1 MMRAEID
8 AATDEEV
15 DRIILDALSR
25 RLGWVGV
32 RHEYDSVRRLS
43 PGLRMLW
50 STDVVDGEIQNGGFN
65 QLFWN
70 RYDLYAADAIEGFRL
85 IGAEEHARLVEDAL
99 KGFEEER
106 PRLEPFYAEG
116 TLEAF
121 SKSCEHTGL
130 EGLEAEWLFQGLD
143 FRAKRL
149 SYIRAHPEEFVL
161 DN

>member
-1 MMRAEID
+1 MTRAEID

-15 DRIILDALSR
+15 DRRILDALR
-25 RLGWVGV
+25 ERLGWVGAT
-32 RHEYDSVRRLS
+32 HEYDSVRRLS
-43 PGLRMLW
+43 PGLTMLW
-50 STDVVDGEIQNGGFN
+50 STDVVDGEIRNGGFN

-99 KGFEEER
+99 KLFEAER

-121 SKSCEHTGL
+121 SQSCEQTGL
-130 EGLEAEWLFQGLD
+130 DRLDDQWLFQALD
-143 FRAKRL
+143 FRPKRL
-149 SYIRAHPEEFVL
+149 SYIRAHPDEFGL
-161 DN
+161 DS